1 MSAPVFVFT
10 VRQLTKYIRALL
22 ERDKNLQA
30 VWVRGEISDLTLHS
44 SGHIYFSLKDENTRL
59 RCVMFRNEAAGL
71 LFRPDEGMGVLAA
84 GRIAVYETAGQY
96 QLIVEQ
102 LSAEG
107 AGALFLAFEALKKK
121 LAAEGLFEAER
132 KRPLPRFPSRIAL
145 LTSPTG
151 AVLHDLQTVIGRR
164 WPQAELLLIP
174 TPVQG
179 AEAAAGIVNS
189 LRRLASCAVDLAI
202 LARGGGAPEELAC
215 FNDEAVARAI
225 VACPIPIVS
234 AVGHETDFTIADFV
248 ADLRA
253 PTPSAA
259 GEIVVPDRAEVAAH
273 IQHLRARLAS
283 SLSRKLETAKRE
295 LSLLSLSRALRY
307 PQEIVNLPAQRLD
320 DVLADMNLAMKQ
332 KLQTDQHRLAQI
344 TARLESL
351 SPQAVLRRGY
361 AVVRKLPAATLVK
374 SINQLAPADRVEINL
389 ADGKREA
396 EIKKASPGN

>member
-1 MSAPVFVFT
+1 MSVPVFVFT

-30 VWVRGEISDLTLHS
+30 VWVRGEISDLTLHA

-59 RCVMFRNEAAGL
+59 RCVMFRTEAAGL

-121 LAAEGLFEAER
+121 LTAEGLFEAER
-132 KRPLPRFPSRIAL
+132 KRPLPRFPFRIAL

-164 WPQAELLLIP
+164 WPLVELVIIP

-189 LRRLASCAVDLAI
+189 LRRLADYGDIDLAI

-234 AVGHETDFTIADFV
+234 AIGHETDFTIADFV

-259 GEIVVPDRAEVAAH
+259 GEIVVPDRVEVAAH
-273 IQHLRARLAS
+273 IHHLRARLAS

-295 LSLLSLSRALRY
+295 LSLLSLSRALRF
-307 PQEIVNLPAQRLD
+307 PEEIVNLRAQRLD
-320 DVLADMNLAMKQ
+320 DLLTDMKLAMKQ
-332 KLQTDQHRLAQI
+332 KLLADQHRLAQV

-361 AVVRKLPAATLVK
+361 AVVRKLPAQTLVK
-374 SINQLAPADRVEINL
+374 SIKQLAPADRVTLHL
-389 ADGKREA
+389 ADGQVSA
-396 EIKKASPGN
+396 EIEENK